1 MFKQSKKTIWVSVI
15 LTSVILVLLNI
26 YVQND
31 NRVNIITA
39 VLGSIIASIVI
50 SIFYNEELH
59 SSLSLYKKIGLNEYY
74 DNFEVIQDK
83 VRSKISEAKEVDI
96 YVIYANTFFSSSTIA
111 IKNILSRRDSKLRI
125 FLYDEQNIFL
135 QAYGN
140 QWGIKNN
147 DAKYDLEGLKKLI
160 NQVKTELVNIYNEID
175 ESKRGKLE
183 IFEILDAPVSHSFY
197 KIDSEL
203 FYVPSKN
210 TKFKSFKLPIF
221 LFKDTKDE
229 KCMFA
234 KIESEINT
242 MMNNNELK
250 QIF

>member
-1 MFKQSKKTIWVSVI
+1 MFKQTKKNIWIGVGVI
-15 LTSVILVLLNI
+15 SVLLMLLNFYI
-26 YVQND
+26 QN
-31 NRVNIITA
+31 NVRVNIITA

-50 SIFYNEELH
+50 SIFYNDELH

-74 DNFEVIQDK
+74 ENFEVIQDQI
-83 VRSKISEAKEVDI
+83 RIKIAKAKIVDI
-96 YVIYANTFFSSSTIA
+96 YVIYADRFFGGSSLALKS
-111 IKNILSRRDSKLRI
+111 ILSRKDSKLRI
-125 FLYDEQNIFL
+125 FLYNDQNLFL

-140 QWGIKNN
+140 QWGNKNN
-147 DAKYDLEGLKKLI
+147 DSKYDVEGLKTLI
-160 NQVKTELVNIYNEID
+160 SQVKKELIGLYKEID
-175 ESKRGKLE
+175 ENNRGILE
-183 IFEILDAPVSHSFY
+183 IYEILDAPVSHSFY

-210 TKFKSFKLPIF
+210 TKFKSFKLPVF

-229 KCMFA
+229 KCMFS

-242 MMNNNELK
+242 MINNNELK